1 MNIDEFAKELAIKLW
16 AKTEEEFEIT
26 KTSKYNGIEL
36 TGLRLTDNTISP
48 VLYVDS
54 SFEDYQ
60 NGRSTDSISDELYQV
75 FLDCDNELITN
86 GITDSLYTEHEKK
99 LFVVAVNYKEN
110 LQLADKA
117 PHERINDLMLIPRL
131 LVSQD
136 ERGIASTIVTDD
148 MMKTLQKSSTE
159 IMQTAKE
166 NTLRLFSPKCIELG
180 AAIEELEGENPS
192 ADIDMPSIYVIG
204 NNQNINGAAMMAFPD
219 VIVSLLKENG
229 VNEDCYIL
237 PSSIHELLVVPQS
250 LGEPEELAYMVR
262 EVNETAVRRQDF
274 LSDNV
279 YKLDMEERQ
288 ITIAGREKELERE
301 I

>member
-1 MNIDEFAKELAIKLW
+1 MSIDEFANELARKLW
-16 AKTEEEFEIT
+16 AKTEEEFEVT

-36 TGLRLTDNTISP
+36 TGLRLTDSDISP
-48 VLYVDS
+48 VLYVNL
-54 SFEDYQ
+54 FYEDYQ
-60 NGRSTDSISDELYQV
+60 NGRSMDSISDELYQV

-166 NTLRLFSPKCIELG
+166 NTLRLFPPKCIELG
-180 AAIEELEGENPS
+180 AAIEELAGENPS

-204 NNQNINGAAMMAFPD
+204 NAQNINGAAMIAFPD
-219 VIVSLLKENG
+219 EIISLLNENG

-262 EVNETAVRRQDF
+262 EVNETAVRRQDY

>member
-1 MNIDEFAKELAIKLW
+1 MSIDEFANELARKLW
-16 AKTEEEFEIT
+16 AKTEEEFEVT

-36 TGLRLTDNTISP
+36 TGLRLTDSDISP
-48 VLYVDS
+48 VLYVNL
-54 SFEDYQ
+54 FYEDYQ
-60 NGRSTDSISDELYQV
+60 NGRSMDSISDELYQV

-166 NTLRLFSPKCIELG
+166 NTLRLFPPKCIELG
-180 AAIEELEGENPS
+180 AAIEELAGENPS

-250 LGEPEELAYMVR
+250 LGEPEELTNMVR
-262 EVNETAVRRQDF
+262 EVNETAVRRQDY

-288 ITIAGREKELERE
+288 ITIAGREKEIERE
-301 I
+301 L